1 MITLEEKKLREIL
14 AVDEITFAIPAQSF
28 AIECSISAE
37 EALPV
42 VTEFALRIA
51 YVCGTLSPVQIQ
63 DFFGFTKKETD
74 AIIQTLLNERLI
86 KWNEDELLELT
97 SYALTRFQDSS
108 DHLPRFFKIQEWS
121 SEVIFDLISFSPAGR
136 PNRLKRVNSLVELAA
151 RNIERQSKTIQ
162 YAEQA
167 FQEHFHSICKKNKAE
182 IYKISAVDAGEHF
195 SIPLPCMFYLDLD
208 GQVNIRRDIDNEAFN
223 NRLEISEAITDALSK
238 QERPQNNSFMDFIHY
253 FDYSLFERYVSNDA
267 FDLRRYVQDV
277 HLTRIVCYDNRR
289 VTPLLGAFY
298 LQHHADL
305 IITRLGDEILK
316 QEEMLVNK
324 EVSLKSGEDG
334 EKIDTLPVSEKTI
347 VQSGLWLAPQLS
359 LWARTRGARE
369 FVQKIDRLLDS
380 RNKKK
385 SNPVGTYVMISGRNN
400 AAKDRAFKYRDQFQ
414 YLFNLDICLMDG
426 KLELLL
432 IPGLIVCVLFH
443 FHLEH
448 QPVSIPIGFISSE
461 VEHLKIASSLISEST
476 RSKQIF
482 SSMYDSENVPVAYQG
497 LQNLLDII
505 STE

>member
-1 MITLEEKKLREIL
+1 MRRDRNDYIGRKKLREIL

-167 FQEHFHSICKKNKAE
+167 F
-182 IYKISAVDAGEHF
+182 
-195 SIPLPCMFYLDLD
+195 
-208 GQVNIRRDIDNEAFN
+208 
-223 NRLEISEAITDALSK
+223 
-238 QERPQNNSFMDFIHY
+238 
-253 FDYSLFERYVSNDA
+253 
-267 FDLRRYVQDV
+267 
-277 HLTRIVCYDNRR
+277 
-289 VTPLLGAFY
+289 
-298 LQHHADL
+298 
-305 IITRLGDEILK
+305 
-316 QEEMLVNK
+316 
-324 EVSLKSGEDG
+324 
-334 EKIDTLPVSEKTI
+334 
-347 VQSGLWLAPQLS
+347 
-359 LWARTRGARE
+359 
-369 FVQKIDRLLDS
+369 
-380 RNKKK
+380 
-385 SNPVGTYVMISGRNN
+385 
-400 AAKDRAFKYRDQFQ
+400 
-414 YLFNLDICLMDG
+414 
-426 KLELLL
+426 
-432 IPGLIVCVLFH
+432 
-443 FHLEH
+443 
-448 QPVSIPIGFISSE
+448 
-461 VEHLKIASSLISEST
+461 
-476 RSKQIF
+476 
-482 SSMYDSENVPVAYQG
+482 
-497 LQNLLDII
+497 
-505 STE
+505 

>member
-1 MITLEEKKLREIL
+1 MRRDRNDYIGRKKLREIL

-223 NRLEISEAITDALSK
+223 NRLEISEAIT
-238 QERPQNNSFMDFIHY
+238 
-253 FDYSLFERYVSNDA
+253 
-267 FDLRRYVQDV
+267 
-277 HLTRIVCYDNRR
+277 
-289 VTPLLGAFY
+289 
-298 LQHHADL
+298 
-305 IITRLGDEILK
+305 
-316 QEEMLVNK
+316 
-324 EVSLKSGEDG
+324 
-334 EKIDTLPVSEKTI
+334 
-347 VQSGLWLAPQLS
+347 
-359 LWARTRGARE
+359 
-369 FVQKIDRLLDS
+369 
-380 RNKKK
+380 
-385 SNPVGTYVMISGRNN
+385 
-400 AAKDRAFKYRDQFQ
+400 
-414 YLFNLDICLMDG
+414 
-426 KLELLL
+426 
-432 IPGLIVCVLFH
+432 
-443 FHLEH
+443 
-448 QPVSIPIGFISSE
+448 
-461 VEHLKIASSLISEST
+461 
-476 RSKQIF
+476 
-482 SSMYDSENVPVAYQG
+482 
-497 LQNLLDII
+497 
-505 STE
+505 

>member
-1 MITLEEKKLREIL
+1 M
-14 AVDEITFAIPAQSF
+14 
-28 AIECSISAE
+28 
-37 EALPV
+37 PV

-298 LQHHADL
+298 LQHNADL

-324 EVSLKSGEDG
+324 EAVSYTHL
-334 EKIDTLPVSEKTI
+334 
-347 VQSGLWLAPQLS
+347 
-359 LWARTRGARE
+359 
-369 FVQKIDRLLDS
+369 LLDS

-482 SSMYDSENVPVAYQG
+482 TSMYDSENVPVAYQG
-497 LQNLLDII
+497 LQNLLGII